1 MDQKARVVNR
11 VGVYLLLKVVL
22 HEIKNILQHF
32 HRLHGLRHVVALAL
46 AVYQMKGDIPGF
58 LLRQFDPVLLAN
70 NRHRLAGDAELL
82 RIKTPDFRQQAILN
96 GDPFTAALD
105 GKGQVVGEGKENL
118 LANLA
123 GELQIGAGNNHRR
136 HFDDLIRNGGERLKI
151 AAARAER
158 LGHEQLLYLLRGDLV
173 PGSAIETNAFPH
185 DDNLPVIVV
194 HREHEAI
201 IEHLLNNHLCD
212 SSWLPFCAMTSLYHQ
227 KLRLRILCRR
237 FRSSSPR
244 ST

>member
-11 VGVYLLLKVVL
+11 FGVYLLLKVVL
-22 HEIKNILQHF
+22 HEIKNILQHL
-32 HRLHGLRHVVALAL
+32 HRLHGLRHVVTLAL
-46 AVYQMKGDIPGF
+46 AVNQMKSDISG
-58 LLRQFDPVLLAN
+58 LLFRQFNPVLLAN
-70 NRHRLAGDAELL
+70 NRHRVAGDAELL
-82 RIKTPDFRQQAILN
+82 RIKTSHFRQQTVLN
-96 GDPFTAALD
+96 GDPFAAAFD
-105 GKGQVVGEGKENL
+105 GEGQVVGEGKENL

-123 GELQIGAGNNHRR
+123 GKLHIGAGNNHRG
-136 HFDDLIRNGGERLKI
+136 HFDDLVRDGGERLEI
-151 AAARAER
+151 AAARAKR
-158 LGHEQLLYLLRGDLV
+158 LGHESLLYLLRINLI
-173 PGSAIETNAFPH
+173 PGSAVEANAFPH
-185 DDNLPVIVV
+185 DDNLPVIVI